1 MNEWGLFV
9 FFAIVFAVFY
19 TIAFSVWQTIRE
31 NYYRYAQ
38 KADLQW
44 TGPRSKTPRRRLSWV
59 WLLAFSLLTSWVVVR
74 FVILP

>member
-9 FFAIVFAVFY
+9 FFTIVFAVFY
-19 TIAFSVWQTIRE
+19 TIAFSVWQTIRD

-44 TGPRSKTPRRRLSWV
+44 TGPRRRTSKKSLSWV
-59 WLLAFSLLTSWVVVR
+59 WRLVFSILTSWLVVR
-74 FVILP
+74 FLILP